1 MTHIIYDLLYN
12 RDKRESHMHM
22 VNFCGGDNDAANEYI
37 AAFMN
42 RNLTSRLGIRLL
54 VKHHLALKEQM
65 QDEHVCK
72 LHILCN
78 TYICK

>member
-1 MTHIIYDLLYN
+1 
-12 RDKRESHMHM
+12 MHM

-72 LHILCN
+72 LH
-78 TYICK
+78 TYVIHTYVNNSASGIE